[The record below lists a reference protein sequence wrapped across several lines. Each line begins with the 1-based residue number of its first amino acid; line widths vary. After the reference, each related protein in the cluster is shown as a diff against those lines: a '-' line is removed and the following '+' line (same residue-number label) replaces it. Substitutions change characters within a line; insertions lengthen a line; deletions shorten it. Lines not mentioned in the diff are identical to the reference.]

1 MFLSSKKRKNRS
13 LFSKHEINLNLLI
26 VLLIVNFSVYSSN
39 QDNSFLNSIKR
50 SLQLAP
56 QSISLIFE
64 FGKDLINDVSSYFA
78 FKQNLLNE
86 NENLQKENA
95 ELKAYVMQMADI
107 ESENLELNNKLNI
120 QKKYFKDSVV
130 TQILN
135 LNYQGQNHHFLVDK
149 GETDGIYIGQ
159 IVVDKSGIVGQVIE
173 VNNASSVVRTILS
186 NELYLTGYIKSGK
199 TIYQSL
205 IRGDGR
211 NLVVNYFNKTNN
223 IKLGDEVFTTG
234 DNLNIPK
241 GLRIGKVKKLL
252 NTDLNDFYKLV
263 IEPSSNP
270 YKERF
275 LVIVK

>member
-13 LFSKHEINLNLLI
+13 LFSKNEINLNLLI
-26 VLLIVNFSVYSSN
+26 ILLVINFSVYSSN
-39 QDNSFLNSIKR
+39 QDNSFLKSIKR

-64 FGKDLINDVSSYFA
+64 FGKDLINDLSSYFA
-78 FKQNLLNE
+78 FKQNLLSE
-86 NENLQKENA
+86 NENLLKENA

-107 ESENLELNNKLNI
+107 ESENRELNNKLKI

-135 LNYQGQNHHFLVDK
+135 LNYQGQSHHFLVDK
-149 GETDGIYIGQ
+149 GEIDGIYTGQ

-173 VNNASSVVRTILS
+173 VNNTSSVIRTILS
-186 NELYLTGYIKSGK
+186 NQLYLTGYIKSGK
-199 TIYQSL
+199 IIYQSL
-205 IRGDGR
+205 IQGDGK
-211 NLVVNYFNKTNN
+211 NLTVNYFNKTNKIN
-223 IKLGDEVFTTG
+223 LGDEVFTTG

-241 GLRIGKVKKLL
+241 GLRIGKVKTLL
-252 NTDLNDFYKLV
+252 NTELNDFYKLV
-263 IEPSSNP
+263 IEPYSNP

>member
-1 MFLSSKKRKNRS
+1 MFLSSKKRKNKN
-13 LFSKHEINLNLLI
+13 LFSKIDINLNLLI
-26 VLLIVNFSVYSSN
+26 ILLIINFSIYSSN
-39 QDNSFLNSIKR
+39 QDNSFLNPIKR

-64 FGKDLINDVSSYFA
+64 FGKNLINDVSSYFA
-78 FKQNLLNE
+78 FKQNLMNE

-95 ELKAYVMQMADI
+95 QLKSYLIQMADI
-107 ESENLELNNKLNI
+107 ESENHELNNKLNI
-120 QKKYFKDSVV
+120 QKKYFKDSLV

-135 LNYQGQNHHFLVDK
+135 LNYQGQSHHFLVDK
-149 GETDGIYIGQ
+149 GEIDGVYTGQ
-159 IVVDKSGIVGQVIE
+159 IVVDKSGIVGQVVE
-173 VNNASSVVRTILS
+173 VNNTSSVIRTLLS
-186 NELYLTGYIKSGK
+186 NQLYLTGYVKSGK
-199 TIYQSL
+199 IIYQTL
-205 IRGDGR
+205 IKGDGK
-211 NLVVNYFNKTNN
+211 NLTVDYFNKTNKIN
-223 IKLGDEVFTTG
+223 LGDDVFTTG

-252 NTDLNDFYKLV
+252 NTELNDFYKLV

>member
-1 MFLSSKKRKNRS
+1 MFLSSKKRKNKK
-13 LFSKHEINLNLLI
+13 LFSKIDINLNLLI
-26 VLLIVNFSVYSSN
+26 ILLMINFSIYSSN

-86 NENLQKENA
+86 NENLEKENA

-120 QKKYFKDSVV
+120 QKKYFKDSLV

-135 LNYQGQNHHFLVDK
+135 LNYQGQSHHFLVDK
-149 GETDGIYIGQ
+149 GKIDGVHTGQ

-173 VNNASSVVRTILS
+173 VNNASSVIRTILS
-186 NELYLTGYIKSGK
+186 DQLYLTGYIKSGK
-199 TIYQSL
+199 IIYQSL
-205 IRGDGR
+205 IKGDGK
-211 NLVVNYFNKTNN
+211 NLTVNYFNKTNKIN
-223 IKLGDEVFTTG
+223 LGDEVFTTG

-252 NTDLNDFYKLV
+252 NTELNDFYKLV

>member
-1 MFLSSKKRKNRS
+1 MLLKKKKRKNRS

-95 ELKAYVMQMADI
+95 ELKAYVMRMADI

-149 GETDGIYIGQ
+149 GETDGVYIGQ
-159 IVVDKSGIVGQVIE
+159 IVVDKSGIVGQIIE

-186 NELYLTGYIKSGK
+186 TELYLTGYIKSGK

-205 IRGDGR
+205 IYGDGR

>member
-13 LFSKHEINLNLLI
+13 LFSKNAINLNLLI
-26 VLLIVNFSVYSSN
+26 FLLIINFSIYSSN

-56 QSISLIFE
+56 QSISLFFE
-64 FGKDLINDVSSYFA
+64 FGKNLVNEVSGYFA
-78 FKQNLLNE
+78 FKQNLLSE

-120 QKKYFKDSVV
+120 QKKYFKDSLV

-135 LNYQGQNHHFLVDK
+135 LNYQGQSHHFLVDK
-149 GETDGIYIGQ
+149 GKIDGVHTGQ

-173 VNNASSVVRTILS
+173 VNNASSVIRTILS
-186 NELYLTGYIKSGK
+186 DQLYLTGYIKSGK
-199 TIYQSL
+199 IIYQSL
-205 IRGDGR
+205 IKGDGK
-211 NLVVNYFNKTNN
+211 NLTVNYFNKTNKIN
-223 IKLGDEVFTTG
+223 LGDEVFTTG

-252 NTDLNDFYKLV
+252 NTELNDFYKLV

>member
-149 GETDGIYIGQ
+149 GETDGVYIGQ

-173 VNNASSVVRTILS
+173 VNNASSVIRTILS

-211 NLVVNYFNKTNN
+211 NLVINYFNKTNN

-241 GLRIGKVKKLL
+241 SLRIGKVKKLL

>member
-13 LFSKHEINLNLLI
+13 LFSKNEINLNLLI
-26 VLLIVNFSVYSSN
+26 ILLIINFSVYSSN

-78 FKQNLLNE
+78 FKQNLLSE
-86 NENLQKENA
+86 NENLLKENA

-186 NELYLTGYIKSGK
+186 NQLYLTGYIKSGK

-205 IRGDGR
+205 IYGDGS

>member
-173 VNNASSVVRTILS
+173 VNNAHSVVRTILS

-205 IRGDGR
+205 IYGDGR

>member
-107 ESENLELNNKLNI
+107 ESENHELNNKLNI

-149 GETDGIYIGQ
+149 GETDGVYIGQ

-199 TIYQSL
+199 IIYQSL
-205 IRGDGR
+205 IKGDGK
-211 NLVVNYFNKTNN
+211 NLTVDYFNKTNKIN
-223 IKLGDEVFTTG
+223 LGDEVFTTG

-252 NTDLNDFYKLV
+252 NTELNDFYKLV

>member
-120 QKKYFKDSVV
+120 QKKYFKDSIV

-149 GETDGIYIGQ
+149 GETDGVYIGQ

-173 VNNASSVVRTILS
+173 VNNASSVIRTILS

-211 NLVVNYFNKTNN
+211 NLVINYFNKTNN
-223 IKLGDEVFTTG
+223 IKLGDELFTTG

-241 GLRIGKVKKLL
+241 GLRIGKVKKFL

>member
-107 ESENLELNNKLNI
+107 ESENHELNNKLNI

-149 GETDGIYIGQ
+149 GEMDGVYIGQ

-186 NELYLTGYIKSGK
+186 NQLYLTGYIKSGK

-241 GLRIGKVKKLL
+241 GLRIGKVKKFL

>member
-1 MFLSSKKRKNRS
+1 MFLSSKKRKSKN
-13 LFSKHEINLNLLI
+13 LFTKIDINLNLLI
-26 VLLIVNFSVYSSN
+26 ILLIINFSVYSSN
-39 QDNSFLNSIKR
+39 QDNSFLNSIKK

-78 FKQNLLNE
+78 FKQNLLSE

-107 ESENLELNNKLNI
+107 ESENHELNDKLNI
-120 QKKYFKDSVV
+120 QKKYFKESLV

-149 GETDGIYIGQ
+149 GKIDGVYSGQ
-159 IVVDKSGIVGQVIE
+159 VVVDKSGIVGQVIE
-173 VNNASSVVRTILS
+173 VNNASSVIRTILS
-186 NELYLTGYIKSGK
+186 NQLYLTGYIKSRK
-199 TIYQSL
+199 IIYQSL
-205 IRGDGR
+205 IKGDGK
-211 NLVVNYFNKTNN
+211 NLTVDYFNKTNKIN
-223 IKLGDEVFTTG
+223 LGDEVFTTG

-252 NTDLNDFYKLV
+252 NTELNDFYKLV

>member
-13 LFSKHEINLNLLI
+13 LFSKNEINLNLLI

-107 ESENLELNNKLNI
+107 EAENHELNNKLNI

-205 IRGDGR
+205 IHGDGR

>member
-1 MFLSSKKRKNRS
+1 MFLSSKKRKSKN
-13 LFSKHEINLNLLI
+13 LFTKIDINLNLLI
-26 VLLIVNFSVYSSN
+26 ILLIINFSVYSSN
-39 QDNSFLNSIKR
+39 QDNSFLNSIKK

-78 FKQNLLNE
+78 FKQNLLSE

-107 ESENLELNNKLNI
+107 ESENHELNNKLNI
-120 QKKYFKDSVV
+120 QKKYFKDSLV

-149 GETDGIYIGQ
+149 GEIDGVYSGQ
-159 IVVDKSGIVGQVIE
+159 VVVDKSGIVGQVIE
-173 VNNASSVVRTILS
+173 VHNASSVIRTILS

-199 TIYQSL
+199 IIYQSL
-205 IRGDGR
+205 IKGDGK
-211 NLVVNYFNKTNN
+211 NLTVDYFNKTNKIN
-223 IKLGDEVFTTG
+223 LGDEVFTTG

-252 NTDLNDFYKLV
+252 NTELNDFYKLV

>member
-13 LFSKHEINLNLLI
+13 LFSKNEINLNLLI
-26 VLLIVNFSVYSSN
+26 ILLIINFSVYSSN

-64 FGKDLINDVSSYFA
+64 FGKDLINDVYSYFA
-78 FKQNLLNE
+78 FKQNLLSE

-95 ELKAYVMQMADI
+95 ELKAYVMQIADI
-107 ESENLELNNKLNI
+107 ELENHELNNKLNI
-120 QKKYFKDSVV
+120 QKKYFKKSIIA
-130 TQILN
+130 QILS

-149 GETDGIYIGQ
+149 GEIDGIYNGQ

-173 VNNASSVVRTILS
+173 VNNTNSVIRAILS
-186 NELYLTGYIKSGK
+186 NQLYLTGYIKSGK
-199 TIYQSL
+199 IIYQSL
-205 IRGDGR
+205 IQGEEK
-211 NLVVNYFNKTNN
+211 NLTVNYFNKNN
-223 IKLGDEVFTTG
+223 KINLGDEVFTTG

-252 NTDLNDFYKLV
+252 NTELNDFYKLV

>member
-149 GETDGIYIGQ
+149 GETDGVYIGQ

-173 VNNASSVVRTILS
+173 VNNASSVIRTILS

-211 NLVVNYFNKTNN
+211 NLVINYFNKTNN

-241 GLRIGKVKKLL
+241 GLRIGKVKKFL

>member
-1 MFLSSKKRKNRS
+1 MFLSSKKSKNKT
-13 LFSKHEINLNLLI
+13 LFSKNEISLNLLI
-26 VLLIVNFSVYSSN
+26 ILLIINFSIFSSN
-39 QDNSFLNSIKR
+39 QDNRFFNPIKK
-50 SLQLAP
+50 SLKFGP

-64 FGKDLINDVSSYFA
+64 FGANLINDVSRYFIS
-78 FKQNLLNE
+78 KQNLLNE

-107 ESENLELNNKLNI
+107 ESENYELNNKLNI
-120 QKKYFKDSVV
+120 QKKYFKDSLI

-135 LNYQGQNHHFLVDK
+135 LNYQGQSHHFLVDK
-149 GETDGIYIGQ
+149 GEIDGIYTGQ

-173 VNNASSVVRTILS
+173 VNNTSSVIRTILS
-186 NELYLTGYIKSGK
+186 DQLYLTGYIKSGK
-199 TIYQSL
+199 IIYQSL
-205 IRGDGR
+205 IQGDGR
-211 NLVVNYFNKTNN
+211 NLTVNYFNKTNKIN
-223 IKLGDEVFTTG
+223 LGDEVFTTG

-252 NTDLNDFYKLV
+252 NTELNDFYKIV

>member
-1 MFLSSKKRKNRS
+1 MFLSSKKRKNKNI
-13 LFSKHEINLNLLI
+13 FTKIDINLNLLI
-26 VLLIVNFSVYSSN
+26 ILLIINFSVYSSN

-107 ESENLELNNKLNI
+107 ESENHELNNKLNI
-120 QKKYFKDSVV
+120 QKKYFKDSLV

-149 GETDGIYIGQ
+149 GETDGVYIGQ

-173 VNNASSVVRTILS
+173 VNNASSVIRTILS
-186 NELYLTGYIKSGK
+186 NQLYLTGYIKSGK
-199 TIYQSL
+199 IIYQSL
-205 IRGDGR
+205 IKGDGK
-211 NLVVNYFNKTNN
+211 NLTVDYFNKTNKIN
-223 IKLGDEVFTTG
+223 LGDEVFTTG

-252 NTDLNDFYKLV
+252 NTELNDFYKLV

>member
-13 LFSKHEINLNLLI
+13 LFSKNEINLNLLI

-149 GETDGIYIGQ
+149 GENRWRIYW
-159 IVVDKSGIVGQVIE
+159 
-173 VNNASSVVRTILS
+173 
-186 NELYLTGYIKSGK
+186 
-199 TIYQSL
+199 
-205 IRGDGR
+205 
-211 NLVVNYFNKTNN
+211 TNCC
-223 IKLGDEVFTTG
+223 
-234 DNLNIPK
+234 
-241 GLRIGKVKKLL
+241 R
-252 NTDLNDFYKLV
+252 
-263 IEPSSNP
+263 
-270 YKERF
+270 
-275 LVIVK
+275 

>member
-149 GETDGIYIGQ
+149 GETDGVYIGQ

-173 VNNASSVVRTILS
+173 VNNASSVIRTILS

-211 NLVVNYFNKTNN
+211 NLVINYFNKTNN
-223 IKLGDEVFTTG
+223 IKLGDELFTTG

-252 NTDLNDFYKLV
+252 NTELNDFYKLV

-270 YKERF
+270 HKERF

>member
-13 LFSKHEINLNLLI
+13 LFSKNEINLNLLI
-26 VLLIVNFSVYSSN
+26 FLLIINFSIYSSN
-39 QDNSFLNSIKR
+39 QDNSFLNSIKK

-64 FGKDLINDVSSYFA
+64 FGKNLITHVSRNFA
-78 FKQNLLNE
+78 SKQNLLNE
-86 NENLQKENA
+86 NENLHKENA

-107 ESENLELNNKLNI
+107 ESENHELNNKLNI
-120 QKKYFKDSVV
+120 QKKYFADSLV

-135 LNYQGQNHHFLVDK
+135 LNYQGQSHHFLVDK
-149 GETDGIYIGQ
+149 GEIDGIYIGQ

-186 NELYLTGYIKSGK
+186 NQLYLTGYIKSGK
-199 TIYQSL
+199 IIYQSL
-205 IRGDGR
+205 IKGDGK
-211 NLVVNYFNKTNN
+211 NLTVDYFNKTNKIN
-223 IKLGDEVFTTG
+223 LGDEVFTTG

-252 NTDLNDFYKLV
+252 NTELNDFYKLV

>member
-26 VLLIVNFSVYSSN
+26 ILLIVNFSVYSSN

-149 GETDGIYIGQ
+149 GETDGVYIGQ

-211 NLVVNYFNKTNN
+211 NLVVNYFNKTNS

>member
-149 GETDGIYIGQ
+149 GETDGVYIGQ

-211 NLVVNYFNKTNN
+211 NLVINYFNKTNN
-223 IKLGDEVFTTG
+223 IKLGDELFTTG

-241 GLRIGKVKKLL
+241 GLRIGKVKKFL

>member
-26 VLLIVNFSVYSSN
+26 VFLIVNFSVYSSN
-39 QDNSFLNSIKR
+39 QDNGFLNSIKR

-56 QSISLIFE
+56 QSISLIYE

-149 GETDGIYIGQ
+149 GEMDGIYIGQ

-186 NELYLTGYIKSGK
+186 NQLYLTGYIKSGK

>member
-13 LFSKHEINLNLLI
+13 LFSKNEINLNLLI
-26 VLLIVNFSVYSSN
+26 ILLIVNFSVYSSN

-64 FGKDLINDVSSYFA
+64 FGKDLINDVSSYFT

-95 ELKAYVMQMADI
+95 ELKAHVMQMADI
-107 ESENLELNNKLNI
+107 ESENHELNNKLNI
-120 QKKYFKDSVV
+120 QKKYFKDSLV

-135 LNYQGQNHHFLVDK
+135 LNYQGQSHHFLVDK
-149 GETDGIYIGQ
+149 GEIDGVQIGQ

-173 VNNASSVVRTILS
+173 VNNTNSVIRTILS
-186 NELYLTGYIKSGK
+186 NQLYLTGYIKSGK
-199 TIYQSL
+199 IIYQSL
-205 IRGDGR
+205 IQGDGK
-211 NLVVNYFNKTNN
+211 NLTVNYFNKNN
-223 IKLGDEVFTTG
+223 KINLGDEVFTTG

-252 NTDLNDFYKLV
+252 NTELNDFYKLV

>member
-149 GETDGIYIGQ
+149 GETDGVYIGQ

-173 VNNASSVVRTILS
+173 VNNASSVIRTILS

-211 NLVVNYFNKTNN
+211 NLVINYFNKTNN
-223 IKLGDEVFTTG
+223 IKLGDELFTTG

>member
-149 GETDGIYIGQ
+149 GEMDGVYIGQ

-241 GLRIGKVKKLL
+241 GIRIGKVKKLL

>member
-1 MFLSSKKRKNRS
+1 MFLSSKKSKNKT
-13 LFSKHEINLNLLI
+13 LFSKNEINLNLLI
-26 VLLIVNFSVYSSN
+26 ILLIINFSIFSTN
-39 QDNSFLNSIKR
+39 QDNRYLNQIKK
-50 SLQLAP
+50 SLQFGP

-64 FGKDLINDVSSYFA
+64 FGTNLVNNLSNYFIS
-78 FKQNLLNE
+78 KQKLLSE

-107 ESENLELNNKLNI
+107 ESENRELNNKLNI
-120 QKKYFKDSVV
+120 QKKYFKDSLI

-149 GETDGIYIGQ
+149 GEIDGVYTGQ

-173 VNNASSVVRTILS
+173 VNNTSSVIRTILS
-186 NELYLTGYIKSGK
+186 NQLYLTGYIKTGK
-199 TIYQSL
+199 IIFQSL
-205 IRGDGR
+205 IQGDGK
-211 NLVVNYFNKTNN
+211 NLTINYFNKTNKIN
-223 IKLGDEVFTTG
+223 LGDEVFTTG

-252 NTDLNDFYKLV
+252 NTELNDFYKLV

>member
-173 VNNASSVVRTILS
+173 VNNAHSVVRTILS

>member
-1 MFLSSKKRKNRS
+1 MFLSSKKRKSKN
-13 LFSKHEINLNLLI
+13 LFTKIDINLNLLI
-26 VLLIVNFSVYSSN
+26 ILLIINFSVYSSN
-39 QDNSFLNSIKR
+39 QDNSFLNSIKK

-78 FKQNLLNE
+78 FKQNLLSE

-149 GETDGIYIGQ
+149 GETDGVYIGQ

-186 NELYLTGYIKSGK
+186 NELYLTGYIKTGK

-205 IRGDGR
+205 IYGDGR

-241 GLRIGKVKKLL
+241 GLRIGKVKKFL

>member
-1 MFLSSKKRKNRS
+1 M
-13 LFSKHEINLNLLI
+13 
-26 VLLIVNFSVYSSN
+26 
-39 QDNSFLNSIKR
+39 
-50 SLQLAP
+50 
-56 QSISLIFE
+56 
-64 FGKDLINDVSSYFA
+64 INDVSSYFA

-149 GETDGIYIGQ
+149 GETDGVYIGQ

-173 VNNASSVVRTILS
+173 VNNASSVIRTILS

-211 NLVVNYFNKTNN
+211 NLVINYFNKTNN
-223 IKLGDEVFTTG
+223 IKLGDELFTTG

-241 GLRIGKVKKLL
+241 GLRIGKVKKFI

-270 YKERF
+270 HKERF

>member
-1 MFLSSKKRKNRS
+1 MFLSSKKRKSKN
-13 LFSKHEINLNLLI
+13 LFTKIDINLNLLI
-26 VLLIVNFSVYSSN
+26 ILLIINFSVYSSN
-39 QDNSFLNSIKR
+39 QDNSFLNSIKK

-78 FKQNLLNE
+78 FKQNLLSE

-107 ESENLELNNKLNI
+107 ELENHELNNKLNI

-135 LNYQGQNHHFLVDK
+135 LNYQGQSHHFLVDK
-149 GETDGIYIGQ
+149 GEIDSVQIGQ
-159 IVVDKSGIVGQVIE
+159 IVVDKSGIVGQVVE
-173 VNNASSVVRTILS
+173 VNNTSSVIRTILS
-186 NELYLTGYIKSGK
+186 NQLYLTGYIKSGNI
-199 TIYQSL
+199 IYQSL
-205 IRGDGR
+205 IKGDGK
-211 NLVVNYFNKTNN
+211 NLIVDYFNKTNKIN
-223 IKLGDEVFTTG
+223 LGDEVFTTG

-241 GLRIGKVKKLL
+241 GMRIGKVKKLL
-252 NTDLNDFYKLV
+252 NTELNDFYKLV

>member
-78 FKQNLLNE
+78 FKQNLLSE
-86 NENLQKENA
+86 NENLLKENA

-107 ESENLELNNKLNI
+107 ESENHELNNKLNI
-120 QKKYFKDSVV
+120 QKKYFKDSLV

-135 LNYQGQNHHFLVDK
+135 LNYQGQSHHFLVDK
-149 GETDGIYIGQ
+149 GEIDGVHIGQ
-159 IVVDKSGIVGQVIE
+159 IVVDKSGIVGQVVE
-173 VNNASSVVRTILS
+173 VNNTKSVIRTILS
-186 NELYLTGYIKSGK
+186 NQLYLTGYIKSGK
-199 TIYQSL
+199 IIHQSL
-205 IRGDGR
+205 IRGDGK
-211 NLVVNYFNKTNN
+211 NVTVNYFNKTNKIN
-223 IKLGDEVFTTG
+223 LGDEVYTTG

-252 NTDLNDFYKLV
+252 NTELNDFYKLV